1 LTAFLDWEL
10 PMISLEDVT
19 KMHKECVARWHEQP
33 IDTRYEGVLRLACEQ
48 LSYNYRLWHE
58 EDKARSQ
65 AAGDS
70 EIAQVKR
77 AIDKL
82 NQQRNDWIEKLD
94 DWFTEELAR
103 RGVSAPASAPQ
114 NTETL
119 GSTIDRLAIL
129 ALRIYHLVE
138 QRDREGATAEHRES
152 VARKL
157 AIALAQHDDLSRAAQ
172 QLADDLAAGRKRH
185 KTYRQLKMYNDPSL
199 NPYLYR
205 ASQPQPA
212 NQSNH

>member
-1 LTAFLDWEL
+1 M
-10 PMISLEDVT
+10 PSLKSITDL
-19 KMHKECVARWHEQP
+19 HRDCIARWHGQP
-33 IDTRYEGVLRLACEQ
+33 IDNPHEGIEKVACEQ
-48 LSYNYRLWHE
+48 LSYNFRLWHE
-58 EDKARSQ
+58 EDKARSPT
-65 AAGDS
+65 AGDA

-94 DWFTEELAR
+94 DWITEDLAA
-103 RGVSAPASAPQ
+103 RGVAAPGSPQ

-119 GSTIDRLAIL
+119 GSTIDRLSIL

-138 QRDREGATAEHRES
+138 QRDRADASAEHRDS

-172 QLADDLAAGRKRH
+172 ELADDLYAGRKRH

-199 NPYLYR
+199 NPYLYQAR
-205 ASQPQPA
+205 QA
-212 NQSNH
+212 

>member
-1 LTAFLDWEL
+1 
-10 PMISLEDVT
+10 MISLPAVT
-19 KMHKECVARWHEQP
+19 KLHQDCVARWHEQP
-33 IDTRYEGVLRLACEQ
+33 IDNPYEGILATVCEQ

-58 EDKARSQ
+58 EDKARSPT
-65 AAGDS
+65 AGDT

-82 NQQRNDWIEKLD
+82 NQQRNDWIERLD

-103 RGVSAPASAPQ
+103 RGVAAAASAPQ

-129 ALRIYHLVE
+129 ALRIYHLIE
-138 QRDREGATAEHRES
+138 QRDRPEATPEHRES
-152 VARKL
+152 VSRKL

-172 QLADDLAAGRKRH
+172 QLADDLAASRKRH
-185 KTYRQLKMYNDPSL
+185 KTYRQLKMYNDPAL

-205 ASQPQPA
+205 AQQPA
-212 NQSNH
+212 

>member
-1 LTAFLDWEL
+1 MER
-10 PMISLEDVT
+10 PMISLDEVT
-19 KMHKECVARWHEQP
+19 GMHKECVARWHEQP
-33 IDTRYEGVLRLACEQ
+33 IDNRYEGVLGIACEQ

-65 AAGDS
+65 AASDS

-94 DWFTEELAR
+94 DWFTEELGR
-103 RGVSAPASAPQ
+103 RGVNAPASAPQ

-129 ALRIYHLVE
+129 ALRIYHLAE

-157 AIALAQHDDLSRAAQ
+157 AIALAQHDDLSGAAQ

-205 ASQPQPA
+205 ASQ
-212 NQSNH
+212 SM

>member
-1 LTAFLDWEL
+1 
-10 PMISLEDVT
+10 MISLEAITALHRD
-19 KMHKECVARWHEQP
+19 CIARWHLQA
-33 IDTRYEGVLRLACEQ
+33 IDNPYDGFLKVACEQ
-48 LSYNYRLWHE
+48 LSYNFRLWHE
-58 EDKARSQ
+58 EDKARSPS
-65 AAGDS
+65 ASDA

-94 DWFTEELAR
+94 DWITEELAR
-103 RGVSAPASAPQ
+103 SGVTAPAEAPQ

-119 GSTIDRLAIL
+119 GSTIDRLSIL
-129 ALRIYHLVE
+129 ALRIYHLIE
-138 QRDREGATAEHRES
+138 QRDREGATPEHREG
-152 VARKL
+152 VTRKL

-172 QLADDLAAGRKRH
+172 QLADDLFAGRKRH

-205 ASQPQPA
+205 AKP
-212 NQSNH
+212 

>member
-1 LTAFLDWEL
+1 
-10 PMISLEDVT
+10 MISLESITNLHRD
-19 KMHKECVARWHEQP
+19 CIARWHEQP
-33 IDTRYEGVLRLACEQ
+33 IDNPYGGFLQVACEQ
-48 LSYNYRLWHE
+48 LSYNFRLWHE
-58 EDKARSQ
+58 EDKARSPS
-65 AAGDS
+65 ASDT

-94 DWFTEELAR
+94 DWITDEL
-103 RGVSAPASAPQ
+103 GGGNVTAPASAPQ

-119 GSTIDRLAIL
+119 GSTIDRLSIL

-138 QRDREGATAEHRES
+138 QRDRPEATAEHRES
-152 VARKL
+152 VSRKL
-157 AIALAQHDDLSRAAQ
+157 AIALAQHEDLSRAAQ
-172 QLADDLAAGRKRH
+172 QLADALFAGQKRH

-205 ASQPQPA
+205 AKA
-212 NQSNH
+212 